1 MRQLKKFKFD
11 IILISIFII
20 SLLAWLI
27 IWICTSTN
35 ENKKAIVE
43 YDNEIVLE
51 LNLNENKEIRLKD
64 LSNGKT
70 LNYSMLIIIEDGSI
84 RVEENECPNHDCIKE
99 GRKNKIGDVIICL
112 PNKIVIKVVKA

>member
-1 MRQLKKFKFD
+1 MKKFKFD